1 MPAMPAPTI
10 TTSNFFTDYDNFYT
24 VKSFYPFKLASMKKN
39 RSYWTINV
47 TVISILLVI
56 WFLIS
61 LGFGIMFSDAMDTY
75 RLGGFKLGFWFAQQ
89 GSIIGFVIIIFLY
102 AGIMNRV
109 DKKFSK
115 KDK

>member
-1 MPAMPAPTI
+1 
-10 TTSNFFTDYDNFYT
+10 
-24 VKSFYPFKLASMKKN
+24 MKKN

-47 TVISILLVI
+47 TVICVLLII

>member
-1 MPAMPAPTI
+1 
-10 TTSNFFTDYDNFYT
+10 
-24 VKSFYPFKLASMKKN
+24 MKKN

-47 TVISILLVI
+47 TVISVLLVI

-61 LGFGIMFSDAMDTY
+61 LGFGIIFSDPMDAF

-89 GSIIGFVIIIFLY
+89 GSIIGFVIIIFVY
-102 AGIMNRV
+102 TWIMNQV
-109 DKKFSK
+109 DKKYGN

>member
-1 MPAMPAPTI
+1 
-10 TTSNFFTDYDNFYT
+10 
-24 VKSFYPFKLASMKKN
+24 
-39 RSYWTINV
+39 
-47 TVISILLVI
+47 
-56 WFLIS
+56 
-61 LGFGIMFSDAMDTY
+61 MDTY